1 MDFYQSYTDL
11 DTFNFVSAQVQAIN
25 KDPKLAADIN
35 RLDFIYFEGEKSLLD
50 DPKAYLSRLQSSASP
65 WPKPFSKDILSHAN
79 GVLLGYKSIVS
90 VELLNAKD
98 VPSVTPGIKVTEG
111 AGGVGAP
118 AATGGAAGATST
130 SKAMGMPAATGNPQ
144 LVIAAAAAAA
154 GMLGII
160 AL

>member
-1 MDFYQSYTDL
+1 MDFYQSYTDI

-35 RLDFIYFEGEKSLLD
+35 RLDRIYFEGEQSLLD

-65 WPKPFSKDILSHAN
+65 WPKAFSKDILSQAN

-90 VELLNAKD
+90 VDLLNAKD
-98 VPSVTPGIKVTEG
+98 VPTVTPGIRVTEG
-111 AGGVGAP
+111 AGGVEAP
-118 AATGGAAGATST
+118 AATGSAA